1 MPSFHTSLQRIL
13 HELAA
18 KKAHPHAIMEIQRGD
33 GSVVF
38 SGAAGQA
45 DASGRRM
52 TTDVPW
58 FIASIDKTMTATV
71 VLQLHEE
78 ELLNINDKLVDHL
91 PQDVVQGIHTL
102 KGVDH
107 VPAITLRHLLGHGS
121 GLADWLEDAP
131 KGGKALVE
139 ELTTTGDRELPLH
152 EAMERVRGMKPHFA
166 PSPIMQGGQRIRY
179 CSTNYML
186 LNAIIEART
195 GLALHEV
202 FRSRLFEPLRMRHTW
217 LAGWHAPLEACPEPG
232 MLWFGAGPLEIPQ
245 LIKSIHSIYST
256 GGDLIRFLH
265 AVVTGTAF
273 RDPTT
278 YTRMSGTF
286 NRFGLPTDMAALRNP
301 SWPIEYALGIKRF
314 QIPRWLPPFRHMPAV
329 IGHTGSTGSWLFHCP
344 ELDLYLAGTVDQ
356 GTAGAVPYGLV
367 PKVLEVIRKAL

>member
-1 MPSFHTSLQRIL
+1 MPHFQAALQQL
-13 HELAA
+13 VDDLAA
-18 KKAHPHAIMEIQRGD
+18 KRAHPHAVLEVTRGD
-33 GSVVF
+33 GSFHFASAV
-38 SGAAGQA
+38 GNA
-45 DASGRRM
+45 DAHGRPM
-52 TTDVPW
+52 TTGTPW

-78 ELLNINDKLVDHL
+78 GVLHIDDKVVDHL
-91 PQDVVQGIHTL
+91 PKDVVAGIHTL

-107 VPAITLRHLLGHGS
+107 VPTLTLRHLLGHGS
-121 GLADWLEDAP
+121 GLADWLEDRP

-139 ELTTTGDRELPLH
+139 EITATGDRALPLH
-152 EAMERVRGMKPHFA
+152 EAMELVRRMKPHFA
-166 PSPIMQGGQRIRY
+166 PGSMKEGGQRIRY

-195 GLALHEV
+195 GQALHEV
-202 FRSRLFEPLRMRHTW
+202 FRARLFEPLRMRLTW
-217 LAGWHAPLEACPEPG
+217 LAGWHEPLEAGPEPG
-232 MLWFGAGPLEIPQ
+232 MLWFGPGPLEIPQ

-265 AVVTGTAF
+265 AVVTGSAF
-273 RDPTT
+273 KDPAT
-278 YTRMSGTF
+278 YALMSGTF

-314 QIPRWLPPFRHMPAV
+314 QIPRWLPPFRHIPAV

-344 ELDLYLAGTVDQ
+344 ELDLYIAGTVDQ
-356 GTAGAVPYGLV
+356 GTAGAVPYRLV
-367 PKVLEVIRKAL
+367 PKVLEVMRKT